1 MSSTTKHLV
10 CQLKED
16 LLKEQHNNIQSPG
29 HDSDERIL
37 DMLNR
42 LDDLNIDIDILT
54 ETKIGKTVASFRKK
68 YSQVITIK
76 ARALVRKWKR
86 VFEASTTTQ
95 QNNVAEVKVESSNSN
110 DIEGSYKKSDDNDDG
125 NIRDTSN
132 ENNEIDSTPNE
143 QQSTQAGNKETK
155 MVCDICSKPA
165 NFREDI
171 GQLQKCKDCGIYV
184 HELCY
189 CLVPTTELDPNF
201 TCHACK
207 AVQTTVE
214 VNVPSKIGGTGEDMG
229 KKRDLMTVE
238 ERPMECILCLHS
250 AGYHAMHPLYDTC
263 GKEGRQYVLKATKSG
278 IGGKPRR
285 LAWVHTLC
293 AQMLIQTK
301 GYLYGVD
308 KDGDFYGSTN
318 INDEDEDADNGE
330 AENDS
335 SSDDSDEEVGGQ
347 KYKVGTTIYKEF
359 PDEQTGY
366 LRFFKGEVKRF
377 DTKRKF
383 YKIVYED
390 GDKEEMTESQV
401 KKYLQNPTNATTKK
415 APEPVAVATR
425 NFCINEEMSEEIKE
439 ARKLKCVICRKVDNH
454 LRIPMQCN
462 VGDEG
467 VHAELKQLYTHVTDV
482 CTKAMHVG
490 CARWT
495 APAQYAPVAGNKRLR
510 MTYFYPGQFS
520 GDNKTDERY
529 PDPVCGCFCRDH
541 ATIIQEKRHKE
552 NSG

>member
-1 MSSTTKHLV
+1 MSSTTKQLV

-16 LLKEQHNNIQSPG
+16 LLKEQHNNIQSPS

-42 LDDLNIDIDILT
+42 LDDLNIDIGILV
-54 ETKIGKTVASFRKK
+54 ETKIGVTVASFKKK
-68 YSQVITIK
+68 YSQAIMIK

-95 QNNVAEVKVESSNSN
+95 QNNAAEVKVESSNSN
-110 DIEGSYKKSDDNDDG
+110 DIEGSYKKSDDNDDVNDDNRDTSDEISNNITEGNFKSDDG

-132 ENNEIDSTPNE
+132 ENNEIDSAPHE
-143 QQSTQAGNKETK
+143 EQSTQTGNKETK

-165 NFREDI
+165 KFREDI

-229 KKRDLMTVE
+229 KKRDLMTVK

-301 GYLYGVD
+301 GYFFGVD
-308 KDGDFYGSTN
+308 KDGDWHG
-318 INDEDEDADNGE
+318 DEDADNSE
-330 AENDS
+330 AGNDS

-377 DTKRKF
+377 DTKKRKF

-415 APEPVAVATR
+415 APEPVSVATR

-439 ARKLKCVICRKVDNH
+439 ARKLKCVICRKVDNN

-467 VHAELKQLYTHVTDV
+467 MHAELKQLYSHVTDV

-490 CARWT
+490 CELT
-495 APAQYAPVAGNKRLR
+495 LHLFFV
-510 MTYFYPGQFS
+510 
-520 GDNKTDERY
+520 
-529 PDPVCGCFCRDH
+529 
-541 ATIIQEKRHKE
+541 
-552 NSG
+552 